1 MSSNSTSVVLPPVI
15 AVRRGFNAIFS
26 LSKFGAT
33 DLEAAARAGALC
45 KVIRTGEYARTLREF
60 SLSEGPSYLRVKIH
74 GRASLPEGYGL
85 AIVPWNAVFQNDKDE
100 NNNPITICSD
110 WSVIKILVAIAQLL
124 FAIATLYR
132 TKGDHID
139 QFGYAA
145 FGLIYPTMYLVQT
158 RTMLAAQNDGGAF
171 EGIVGALDEDVND
184 AHRDTKRP
192 SDYLA
197 DIVRGLW
204 WAPLCWL
211 PLAIT
216 LIIIWALS
224 RFRPGNSTLEERILT
239 MAWLAM
245 GSWAGV
251 GAYAQPSPAQYNT
264 KDIYKGI
271 LISIGVSL
279 VAAAPVKAG
288 FRVVAREILGYG
300 ICTRVE

>member
-1 MSSNSTSVVLPPVI
+1 M
-15 AVRRGFNAIFS
+15 
-26 LSKFGAT
+26 
-33 DLEAAARAGALC
+33 
-45 KVIRTGEYARTLREF
+45 
-60 SLSEGPSYLRVKIH
+60 PSFK
-74 GRASLPEGYGL
+74 
-85 AIVPWNAVFQNDKDE
+85 NDKDE

-132 TKGDHID
+132 TKGDQID
-139 QFGYAA
+139 QFRYAA
-145 FGLIYPTMYLVQT
+145 FGLTVIQYTLMSVLNILGNLICPQYPTMYLVQT
-158 RTMLAAQNDGGAF
+158 RTILAAQNDGGAF
-171 EGIVGALDEDVND
+171 EGIVGTLDEDVND

-204 WAPLCWL
+204 WVPLYWL

-245 GSWAGV
+245 GSWAGA
-251 GAYAQPSPAQYNT
+251 GAYAQPSRAQYNT
-264 KDIYKGI
+264 KNIYNGI
-271 LISIGVSL
+271 PISIGVSL
-279 VAAAPVKAG
+279 VAAAPVIAG